1 MPSLPVKLLAFDQTG
16 APSLDGTAGSLIAV
30 LDAALVNGFNLRTVT
45 SFVITGGVGVFSY
58 ASAPGHTVDQVIKSS
73 GASDGQYNTEWRVT
87 AINGA
92 TVSVDATGFGNATVA
107 GSLSTKTA
115 PLGWTKVFSGTNKA
129 VYKSPAVGASGCYLR
144 VDDTYGQY
152 AKVRGYEAMTDVD
165 TGTGMFPTTV
175 LRTEYSWGKSNTAT
189 TAARQWH
196 IVGDDRLF
204 YLSVHLEYESLSNYP
219 SSRVTVVFGDIVSYK
234 AGDAFGCILTGV
246 NYAGTT
252 MATYHIDG
260 QGNSLHRGDDAGG
273 EGARGILA
281 RSQTQIGSAVECAYR
296 AISSYSGYNTGL
308 TYPNAGDNALLLDKT
323 KLVVENATS
332 SVRGELPGFYTC
344 LQVRPLPH
352 GTLVTDAVPGRTL
365 MMVGSTYSYGG
376 ECSTRFALDV
386 TGPWR

>member
-92 TVSVDATGFGNATVA
+92 TVSVDATGFANATVA

-115 PLGWTKVFSGTNKA
+115 PLGWTKVYSGTNKA
-129 VYKSPAVGASGCYLR
+129 AYKSPAVGATGCLLR

-165 TGTGMFPTTV
+165 TGTGIFPTAA
-175 LRTEYSWGKSNTAT
+175 LRTDFGWAKSYTANTVS
-189 TAARQWH
+189 RQWH
-196 IVGDDRLF
+196 IPGDNHFF
-204 YLSVHLEYESLSNYP
+204 YFVCHTEFDGLVAAPSN
-219 SSRVTVVFGDIVSYK
+219 RIAVVFGDIVSYK
-234 AGDAFGCILTGV
+234 NGDAYQCIISGANTV
-246 NYAGTT
+246 ASVQA
-252 MATYHIDG
+252 MQIESA
-260 QGNSLHRGDDAGG
+260 GNSLHRGADGSVA
-273 EGARGILA
+273 ARAILA
-281 RSQTQIGSAVECAYR
+281 RSQTQVGGAVECFYIAPVTQ
-296 AISSYSGYNTGL
+296 SGFNTGL
-308 TYPNAGDNALLLDKT
+308 IYPNAGDNALLLSKT
-323 KLVVENATS
+323 KLVCEAALS
-332 SVRGELPGFYTC
+332 SSRGEMPGFYTC
-344 LQVRPLPH
+344 VQTRPLPH
-352 GTLVTDAVPGRTL
+352 GTIVPDAVPGRKL
-365 MMVGSTYSYGG
+365 MMVGSAFNYGG
-376 ECSTRFALDV
+376 ENSARLAIDI